1 MSMMRGTGDQADTL
15 RQMARTA
22 RQGSSPVVSSDVQ
35 VGADRQGL
43 RVISVTSGKGGVGKS
58 NVVANL
64 AMALAGIGKRVLIV
78 DADLGVGNLD
88 VLLGLSPQY
97 NLNHVL
103 SGEKSLAEIIV
114 EVTPS
119 IKLIPA
125 GSGVQEYTSLGQHEK
140 LKLLDE
146 LDMLEDDFDI
156 MIIDTEAGISEN
168 VTYFTVAAQEILV
181 VVTPE
186 PTSITDVYALIKL
199 LATRYSEHHFKVL
212 INMARDSEDALE
224 VFRKLANVAGR
235 FLDISLDYLG
245 CVVRDE
251 RLIDAVKKQ
260 KAVYELHPDSE
271 AANCFNTLARRVVE
285 NSRQVKL
292 KGNIQFFFRRYLE
305 STGGTGS

>member
-1 MSMMRGTGDQADTL
+1 MTAAVRGTGDQADTL
-15 RQMARTA
+15 RQMARNAKQTSQTNKGTTQLTDQ
-22 RQGSSPVVSSDVQ
+22 QGI
-35 VGADRQGL
+35 

-64 AMALAGIGKRVLIV
+64 AMALAALGKKVLII
-78 DADLGVGNLD
+78 DGDLGVGNLD

-103 SGEKSLAEIIV
+103 SGEKSLSEIIV
-114 EVTPS
+114 EVTPN

-146 LDMLEDDFDI
+146 LDMLEEEFEI
-156 MIIDTEAGISEN
+156 MIIDTEAGISDN

-251 RLIDAVKKQ
+251 RLIDSVKKQ
-260 KAVYELHPDSE
+260 KAVYELYPDSD
-271 AANCFNTLARRVVE
+271 ASNCFSTLAKRVIE
-285 NSRQVKL
+285 NARQTRL

-305 STGGTGS
+305 GPGGNGA

>member
-1 MSMMRGTGDQADTL
+1 MTSVQGTGDQADTL
-15 RQMARTA
+15 RQLARNA
-22 RQGSSPVVSSDVQ
+22 RRSQQDADPSSGRKGSHD
-35 VGADRQGL
+35 GI

-64 AMALAGIGKRVLIV
+64 AMALAEQGKKVLII

-114 EVTPS
+114 EVNPS

-146 LDMLEDDFDI
+146 LDMLEEDFDI

-168 VTYFTVAAQEILV
+168 VTYFTVAAQEIV
-181 VVTPE
+181 VVVSPE

-251 RLIDAVKKQ
+251 KLIDAVKKQ
-260 KAVYELHPDSE
+260 KAVFEMFPDSD
-271 AANCFNTLARRVVE
+271 AAHCFTTLARRVIE
-285 NSRQVKL
+285 NSRQTKL
-292 KGNIQFFFRRYLE
+292 KGNIQFFFRRYLDVTSGE
-305 STGGTGS
+305 RP

>member
-1 MSMMRGTGDQADTL
+1 MSTVNGTGDQADTL

-22 RQGSSPVVSSDVQ
+22 KKTSQNKSEGGKLVDDQGI
-35 VGADRQGL
+35 
-43 RVISVTSGKGGVGKS
+43 RVIAVTSGKGGVGKS

-64 AMALAGIGKRVLIV
+64 AMALAAQGKRILII
-78 DADLGVGNLD
+78 DADLGVGNMD

-103 SGEKSLAEIIV
+103 SGEKMLSEIIIDV
-114 EVTPS
+114 APN

-140 LKLLDE
+140 MKLLDE
-146 LDMLEDDFDI
+146 LDMLDEAFDI
-156 MIIDTEAGISEN
+156 MFIDTEAGISEN

-186 PTSITDVYALIKL
+186 PTSITDAYALVKL

-212 INMARDSEDALE
+212 VNMARDSEDALE

-245 CVVRDE
+245 CVVRDD

-260 KAVYELHPDSE
+260 KAVFELHSDSD
-271 AANCFNTLARRVVE
+271 ASNCFATLASRILE
-285 NSRQVKL
+285 NTRQARL

-305 STGGTGS
+305 GPGTGGV

>member
-1 MSMMRGTGDQADTL
+1 MSAVRGTGDQADTL
-15 RQMARTA
+15 REMARSA
-22 RQGSSPVVSSDVQ
+22 KQSNQGSKSGGQ
-35 VGADRQGL
+35 LTNQQGI

-64 AMALAGIGKRVLIV
+64 AMALAAQGKKVLII

-103 SGEKSLAEIIV
+103 SGEKSLPEIIV
-114 EVTPS
+114 EVSPS

-146 LDMLEDDFDI
+146 LDMLEEEFDL

-212 INMARDSEDALE
+212 VNMARDSEDALE

-251 RLIDAVKKQ
+251 RLIDSVKKQ
-260 KAVYELHPDSE
+260 KAVYELYPDSE
-271 AANCFNTLARRVVE
+271 ASNCFTTLSKRVIE
-285 NSRQVKL
+285 NSRQTKL

-305 STGGTGS
+305 GSGGGAQ

>member
-1 MSMMRGTGDQADTL
+1 MSAVRGTGDQADTL
-15 RQMARTA
+15 RQMARSAKQAGQNSRNASQTTD
-22 RQGSSPVVSSDVQ
+22 QDGI
-35 VGADRQGL
+35 

-64 AMALAGIGKRVLIV
+64 AMALASLGKKVLII

-88 VLLGLSPQY
+88 VLLGLSPQF

-103 SGEKSLAEIIV
+103 CGEKSLPEIIV
-114 EVTPS
+114 EVNDG

-146 LDMLEDDFDI
+146 LDMLEEEFDI

-212 INMARDSEDALE
+212 VNMARDSEDALE

-251 RLIDAVKKQ
+251 RLIDSVKKQ
-260 KAVYELHPDSE
+260 KAVYELYPDSD
-271 AANCFNTLARRVVE
+271 ASNCFTTLAKRVVE
-285 NSRQVKL
+285 NSRQTRL

-305 STGGTGS
+305 GPGGSGS

>member
-1 MSMMRGTGDQADTL
+1 MSAVRETGDQADTL

-22 RQGSSPVVSSDVQ
+22 KMAVQNGSEGVQ
-35 VGADRQGL
+35 LEDAHGI
-43 RVISVTSGKGGVGKS
+43 RVIAVTSGKGGVGKS

-64 AMALAGIGKRVLIV
+64 AMSLAAKGKRILII
-78 DADLGVGNLD
+78 DADLGVGNMD

-103 SGEKSLAEIIV
+103 SGEKTLSEIIIDV
-114 EVTPS
+114 APNV
-119 IKLIPA
+119 KLIPA

-140 LKLLDE
+140 MKMLDE
-146 LDMLEDDFDI
+146 LDMLDEVFDI
-156 MIIDTEAGISEN
+156 MFIDTEAGISEN

-186 PTSITDVYALIKL
+186 PTSITDAYALIKL

-212 INMARDSEDALE
+212 VNMARDSEDALE

-260 KAVYELHPDSE
+260 KAVFSLHPDSD
-271 AANCFNTLARRVVE
+271 AANCFTTLASRIIE
-285 NSRQVKL
+285 NTRQTRL
-292 KGNIQFFFRRYLE
+292 KGTIQFFFRRYLE
-305 STGGTGS
+305 GPGSNGI

>member
-1 MSMMRGTGDQADTL
+1 MSAVNRTGDQADTL

-22 RQGSSPVVSSDVQ
+22 KKNEQAGLDPALAAGGQGI
-35 VGADRQGL
+35 
-43 RVISVTSGKGGVGKS
+43 RVIAVTSGKGGVGKS

-64 AMALAGIGKRVLIV
+64 SMALAAQGKRILII
-78 DADLGVGNLD
+78 DADLGVGNMD

-103 SGEKSLAEIIV
+103 SGEKMLSEIIID
-114 EVTPS
+114 VTPN

-140 LKLLDE
+140 MKLLDE
-146 LDMLEDDFDI
+146 LDMLDEAFDI
-156 MIIDTEAGISEN
+156 MFIDTEAGISEN

-186 PTSITDVYALIKL
+186 PTSITDAYALIKL

-212 INMARDSEDALE
+212 VNMARDSEDALE

-245 CVVRDE
+245 CVVRDD

-260 KAVYELHPDSE
+260 KAVFELHADSD
-271 AANCFNTLARRVVE
+271 ASNCFATLASRILE
-285 NSRQVKL
+285 NNRQARI

-305 STGGTGS
+305 GPGTGGL